1 MHQTSGR
8 HAVISRWQGA
18 GSGAQLK
25 SNEWLRRDSREG
37 CQDEQHGGKDAG
49 GVPHCRLL
57 IHWLWLS
64 AGGECLCLYNVPRR
78 PPALLALSLPLTP
91 GAEFA
96 HTSTAGLPPDEY
108 ESRFARRA
116 IRRNAKA
123 AGKNKISI
131 WIPWA
136 QNRDPYQFLVYR
148 KTKITLPLNF
158 WITRPVGLCHELII
172 T

>member
-91 GAEFA
+91 QALNLRTRLLLVY
-96 HTSTAGLPPDEY
+96 HRMSMSLDSPDV
-108 ESRFARRA
+108 RFAAMQKKR
-116 IRRNAKA
+116 
-123 AGKNKISI
+123 GKIKL
-131 WIPWA
+131 A
-136 QNRDPYQFLVYR
+136 YEFLEL
-148 KTKITLPLNF
+148 KTGTHTNF
-158 WITRPVGLCHELII
+158 WCIGKLK
-172 T
+172 